1 MQSFTEEDNWQGSAG
16 FVRQNNDR
24 IYTIKLQKFF
34 CLIFKKKWNGKSPQ
48 WHQGG
53 EDPRVYP
60 FFSISST
67 WKKEHFVD
75 KMTSI
80 YKCIYKYA
88 YYPALSVKVLKI
100 MVCNNTKMTTQQR
113 LYSIMRSLTNS
124 FIFYQAQCSSV
135 QWNYKGAIRFSLK
148 IKLTFLSNYL
158 FSNSLKLLSLHSL
171 LNIL

>member
-1 MQSFTEEDNWQGSAG
+1 MVNHLNDIKEEKILG
-16 FVRQNNDR
+16 F
-24 IYTIKLQKFF
+24 I
-34 CLIFKKKWNGKSPQ
+34 
-48 WHQGG
+48 H
-53 EDPRVYP
+53 

-75 KMTSI
+75 KMTST

-113 LYSIMRSLTNS
+113 LYSILRSLTNS

-135 QWNYKGAIRFSLK
+135 QWNYRYKGAIRFSLK